1 MAQQQNKH
9 PYCAGTEHGT
19 ISFGRVNTFS
29 NEIDACKIANGPD
42 AGRHILGCK
51 RLEVKR
57 MGQRDLLLWYVQVLL
72 LL

>member
-1 MAQQQNKH
+1 MAQKENKH
-9 PYCAGTEHGT
+9 PFQLGTEHGGLT
-19 ISFGRVNTFS
+19 IGGVNTFS
-29 NEIDACKIANGPD
+29 NEIDACKLSNGPD